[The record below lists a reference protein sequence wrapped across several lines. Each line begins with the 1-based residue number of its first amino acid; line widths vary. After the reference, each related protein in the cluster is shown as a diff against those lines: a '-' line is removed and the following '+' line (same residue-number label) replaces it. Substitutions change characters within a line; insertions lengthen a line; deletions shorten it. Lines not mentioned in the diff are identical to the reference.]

1 MAIKV
6 TIEGPGTTVVGP
18 TLDEYT
24 KDTRNAD
31 KYSTAI
37 TFAKDNK
44 ALLEASR
51 KAIEA
56 VAEEATKTTWGG
68 KQPRDIYACLRDG
81 DHDRPDNTLFADK
94 FFCNAKTSKT
104 PVLLTSDGQ
113 PADASAFVTGTPVR
127 AEISFYGY
135 NYMGRIGVAVGLERL
150 WLDDAPEQS
159 SVPLDED
166 DF

>member
-1 MAIKV
+1 MTTKV
-6 TIEGPGTTVVGP
+6 IIEGPGTTVVGP

-31 KYSTAI
+31 KYGTAI
-37 TFAKDNK
+37 TFSKSNTT
-44 ALLEASR
+44 ALTASR

-56 VAEEATKTTWGG
+56 VAEEATKTTWAG

-94 FFCNAKTSKT
+94 FFCNAKTSRP
-104 PVLLTSDGQ
+104 PVLLTADGQ
-113 PADASAFVTGTPVR
+113 PADASAFVTGTPVK
-127 AEISFYGY
+127 AEVSYYAY
-135 NYMGRIGVAVGLERL
+135 NYMGRIGVAVGLEGL
-150 WLDDAPEQS
+150 WLADEPEHS
-159 SVPLDED
+159 RVPLDED